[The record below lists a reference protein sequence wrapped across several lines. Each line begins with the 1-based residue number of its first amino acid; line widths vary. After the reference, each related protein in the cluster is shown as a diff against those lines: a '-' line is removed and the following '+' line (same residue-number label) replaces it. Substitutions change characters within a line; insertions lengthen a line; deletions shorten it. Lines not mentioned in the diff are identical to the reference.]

1 MSISTGPT
9 PTRVDVP
16 VITPKKQRG
25 PKGATL
31 RSVHRREWRLGA
43 ALALPAVAL
52 AAVFKLVPLVRGVLT
67 SVESSS
73 GFEESSFAGFDN
85 YTRMF
90 DDSMVLTS
98 FLNALLV
105 VATLPVWI
113 VLPLVLALLIHQR
126 TAGWKLFRAVYFI
139 PYTIAPIVVGIMFRQ
154 ILAPDGPINALLR
167 GIGLEPLA
175 LEWLNGRYTALY
187 SLVAVAL
194 WSFFGLGVMTYLAGL
209 ATIPNETLEAAYL
222 DGAGFWRQVFSVV
235 VPMLRPTVAYWS
247 VLCASGVLIWLF
259 PLIYALTQG
268 GPGDATMLP
277 EYLVFLTT
285 FQFLDRG
292 YGSAIGIALF
302 VFVALLS
309 IFSVR
314 HMFNEGTRKPR

>member
-1 MSISTGPT
+1 MTISTAPVSEPVAADK
-9 PTRVDVP
+9 PTRSARRPPRPGRAREWWLGAVLVLPALVLAVMFKVVP
-16 VITPKKQRG
+16 LIRGVITS
-25 PKGATL
+25 T
-31 RSVHRREWRLGA
+31 
-43 ALALPAVAL
+43 
-52 AAVFKLVPLVRGVLT
+52 
-67 SVESSS
+67 ESSS
-73 GFEESSFAGFDN
+73 GFGGSSFAGADN
-85 YTRMF
+85 YTRML
-90 DDSMVLTS
+90 DDPMVLTS
-98 FLNALLV
+98 FRNALLV

-126 TAGWKLFRAVYFI
+126 SPGWKFFRAVYFV

-154 ILAPDGPINALLR
+154 ILAPDGPLNALLR
-167 GIGLEPLA
+167 TVGLEPLA
-175 LEWLNGRYTALY
+175 IQWLNGRYSALF

-209 ATIPNETLEAAYL
+209 ATIPEETLEAAYL
-222 DGAGFWRQVFSVV
+222 DGAGFWRRLLSVV

-302 VFVALLS
+302 VFVAVLS

-314 HMFNEGTRKPR
+314 HMFTEGTRKPR

>member
-1 MSISTGPT
+1 MTTSIA
-9 PTRVDVP
+9 P
-16 VITPKKQRG
+16 VAKSADADEPAR
-25 PKGATL
+25 PAPARR
-31 RSVHRREWRLGA
+31 RSGRAREWWLGA
-43 ALALPAVAL
+43 ALVLPALAL
-52 AAVFKLVPLVRGVLT
+52 VVMFKLVPLVRGVLT
-67 SVESSS
+67 SFESSG
-73 GFEESSFAGFDN
+73 GFDDGSFAGADN
-85 YTRMF
+85 YPRML
-90 DDSMVLTS
+90 DDPMVLNS
-98 FLNALLV
+98 FRNALLV
-105 VATLPVWI
+105 VATLPLWVVI
-113 VLPLVLALLIHQR
+113 PLVLAVFIHQR
-126 TAGWKLFRAVYFI
+126 APGWKFFRAVYFV

-154 ILAPDGPINALLR
+154 ILAPDGPINAPLR
-167 GIGLEPLA
+167 GVGLQPLA
-175 LEWLNGRYTALY
+175 IEWLNGRWSAIF

-209 ATIPNETLEAAYL
+209 ATIPDETLEAAYL
-222 DGAGFWRQVFSVV
+222 DGAGFWRRLFSVV

-268 GPGDATMLP
+268 GPGDATMMP

-309 IFSVR
+309 VFSVR
-314 HMFNEGTRKPR
+314 HMFHEGTRRPR

>member
-1 MSISTGPT
+1 MTISTAPVSE
-9 PTRVDVP
+9 PVVADRPPEPARRPVRAARV
-16 VITPKKQRG
+16 
-25 PKGATL
+25 
-31 RSVHRREWRLGA
+31 REWWLGA
-43 ALALPAVAL
+43 ALVLPALAL
-52 AAVFKLVPLVRGVLT
+52 AVTFKFVPLGRGVVT
-67 SVESSS
+67 SLESSS
-73 GFEESSFAGFDN
+73 GFGDSSFAGADN
-85 YTRMF
+85 YTRML
-90 DDSMVLTS
+90 DDPVVRSS
-98 FLNALLV
+98 FRNALLV
-105 VATLPVWI
+105 VATLPIWV
-113 VLPLVLALLIHQR
+113 VLPLVLAVVIHQR
-126 TAGWKLFRAVYFI
+126 APGWKFFRAVYFI

-154 ILAPDGPINALLR
+154 ILAPDGPLNAFLR
-167 GIGLEPLA
+167 SVGLEPLA
-175 LEWLNGRYTALY
+175 IEWLNGRYSALF

-194 WSFFGLGVMTYLAGL
+194 WSLFGLGVMTYLAGL
-209 ATIPNETLEAAYL
+209 ATIPDEVLEAAYL
-222 DGAGFWRQVFSVV
+222 DGANFWRRLFSVV

-309 IFSVR
+309 ILSVR
-314 HMFNEGTRKPR
+314 HMFTEGTRKPR

>member
-1 MSISTGPT
+1 MTISTAPVAEPVAADAPT
-9 PTRVDVP
+9 APARPTRRP
-16 VITPKKQRG
+16 SH
-25 PKGATL
+25 A
-31 RSVHRREWRLGA
+31 REWWLGA
-43 ALALPAVAL
+43 ALVLPALVLAL
-52 AAVFKLVPLVRGVLT
+52 LFKLVPLVRGVIT
-67 SVESSS
+67 SFESSS
-73 GFEESSFAGFDN
+73 GFGGSEFAGADN

-90 DDSMVLTS
+90 DDPMVLTS
-98 FLNALLV
+98 FRNALLV

-113 VLPLVLALLIHQR
+113 VVPLVLALLIHQR
-126 TAGWKLFRAVYFI
+126 APGWKFFRAVYFV

-154 ILAPDGPINALLR
+154 ILAPDGPVNALLR
-167 GIGLEPLA
+167 FVGLEPLA
-175 LEWLNGRYTALY
+175 IEWLNGRNSALF

-209 ATIPNETLEAAYL
+209 ATIPEETLEAAYL
-222 DGAGFWRQVFSVV
+222 DGAGFFRRLWSVV

-314 HMFNEGTRKPR
+314 HMFKEGTRKPR

>member
-1 MSISTGPT
+1 M
-9 PTRVDVP
+9 
-16 VITPKKQRG
+16 
-25 PKGATL
+25 
-31 RSVHRREWRLGA
+31 
-43 ALALPAVAL
+43 LPALVL
-52 AAVFKLVPLVRGVLT
+52 AVLFKLVPLVRGVVT
-67 SVESSS
+67 SFESSS
-73 GFEESSFAGFDN
+73 GFGGSEFAGADN

-90 DDSMVLTS
+90 DDPMVLTS
-98 FLNALLV
+98 FRNALLV

-113 VLPLVLALLIHQR
+113 VLPLILALLIHQR
-126 TAGWKLFRAVYFI
+126 SPGWKFFRAVYFV

-154 ILAPDGPINALLR
+154 ILAPDGPLNALLR
-167 GIGLEPLA
+167 FVGLEPLA
-175 LEWLNGRYTALY
+175 IEWLNGRYSALF

-209 ATIPNETLEAAYL
+209 ATIPEETLEAAYL
-222 DGAGFWRQVFSVV
+222 DGAGFFRRLWSVV

-302 VFVALLS
+302 VFVAVLS

-314 HMFNEGTRKPR
+314 HMFTEGTRKPR

>member
-1 MSISTGPT
+1 MTISTPPVSEPAVETAQVAQPAGPDR
-9 PTRVDVP
+9 PAARAARV
-16 VITPKKQRG
+16 
-25 PKGATL
+25 
-31 RSVHRREWRLGA
+31 REWWLGA
-43 ALALPAVAL
+43 ALVLPAVAL
-52 AAVFKLVPLVRGVLT
+52 AVTFKLVPLGRGVFT
-67 SVESSS
+67 SLESSN
-73 GFEESSFAGFDN
+73 GFDGSSFAGADN

-90 DDSMVLTS
+90 DDSMVLAS
-98 FLNALLV
+98 FRNALLV
-105 VATLPVWI
+105 VATLPLWI
-113 VLPLVLALLIHQR
+113 VLPLVLALLIHQK
-126 TAGWKLFRAVYFI
+126 TPGWKLFRAVYFI

-154 ILAPDGPINALLR
+154 ILAPDGPLNAMLR
-167 GIGLEPLA
+167 GVGLEPLA
-175 LEWLNGRYTALY
+175 IEWLNGRYSALY

-209 ATIPNETLEAAYL
+209 ATIPGEILEAAYL
-222 DGAGFWRQVFSVV
+222 DGAGFWRRVFSVV

-302 VFVALLS
+302 VFVAVLS

-314 HMFNEGTRKPR
+314 HMFTEGTRKPR

>member
-1 MSISTGPT
+1 MSISTAPAAEPAAATT
-9 PTRVDVP
+9 PPAPVRRTR
-16 VITPKKQRG
+16 RFRH
-25 PKGATL
+25 A
-31 RSVHRREWRLGA
+31 REWWLGA
-43 ALALPAVAL
+43 LLVLPALALAFT
-52 AAVFKLVPLVRGVLT
+52 FKLVPLVRGVTT
-67 SVESSS
+67 SFESSS
-73 GFEESSFAGFDN
+73 GFGDSSFAGFDN

-90 DDSMVLTS
+90 DDPMVLAS
-98 FLNALLV
+98 FRNALLV

-113 VLPLVLALLIHQR
+113 VVPLVLAVLIHQR
-126 TAGWKLFRAVYFI
+126 APGWKFFRAVYFI

-167 GIGLEPLA
+167 TVGLEPLA
-175 LEWLNGRYTALY
+175 LEWLNGRNSALF

-209 ATIPNETLEAAYL
+209 ATIPDEVLEAAYL
-222 DGAGFWRQVFSVV
+222 DGAGFWRRLFSVV

-302 VFVALLS
+302 VFVALIS
-309 IFSVR
+309 VFSVR
-314 HMFNEGTRKPR
+314 HMFKEGTRKPR

>member
-1 MSISTGPT
+1 MSISTASAADSAVATNP
-9 PTRVDVP
+9 PPPVRRTRRP
-16 VITPKKQRG
+16 RH
-25 PKGATL
+25 A
-31 RSVHRREWRLGA
+31 REWWLGA
-43 ALALPAVAL
+43 LLVLPGMALAVT
-52 AAVFKLVPLVRGVLT
+52 FKLVPLIRGVIT
-67 SVESSS
+67 SFEASS
-73 GFEESSFAGFDN
+73 GFGDSSFAGWDN

-90 DDSMVLTS
+90 DDPVVLAS
-98 FLNALLV
+98 FRNALLV

-113 VLPLVLALLIHQR
+113 VLPLVLAVLIHQR
-126 TAGWKLFRAVYFI
+126 APGWKFFRAVYFV

-154 ILAPDGPINALLR
+154 ILSPDGPINALLR
-167 GIGLEPLA
+167 AVGLEPLA
-175 LEWLNGRYTALY
+175 IEWLNGQNSALF

-209 ATIPNETLEAAYL
+209 ATIPDEVLEAAYL
-222 DGAGFWRQVFSVV
+222 DGANFWRRLFSVV

-302 VFVALLS
+302 VFVAVLS

-314 HMFNEGTRKPR
+314 HMFKEGTRKPR

>member
-1 MSISTGPT
+1 MTVSTAPVAE
-9 PTRVDVP
+9 PSAADQSTRSRP
-16 VITPKKQRG
+16 PSRRPG
-25 PKGATL
+25 RA
-31 RSVHRREWRLGA
+31 REWWLGA
-43 ALALPAVAL
+43 VLVLPALALV
-52 AAVFKLVPLVRGVLT
+52 VMFKLVPLVRGVIT
-67 SVESSS
+67 SLESSS
-73 GFEESSFAGFDN
+73 GFDSGGFAGADN

-90 DDSMVLTS
+90 DDPMVLTS
-98 FLNALLV
+98 FRNALLV
-105 VATLPVWI
+105 VATLPFWVVI
-113 VLPLVLALLIHQR
+113 PLVLAVFIHQR
-126 TAGWKLFRAVYFI
+126 APGWTFFRAVYFV

-167 GIGLEPLA
+167 TVGLEPLA
-175 LEWLNGRYTALY
+175 IEWLNGRWSALF

-209 ATIPNETLEAAYL
+209 ATIPEEVMEAAYL
-222 DGAGFWRQVFSVV
+222 DGAGFWRRLFSVV

-309 IFSVR
+309 VFSVR
-314 HMFNEGTRKPR
+314 HMFTEGTRKPR

>member
-1 MSISTGPT
+1 MTISTT
-9 PTRVDVP
+9 PVP
-16 VITPKKQRG
+16 EPVVADRPPEPVRRPSRPG
-25 PKGATL
+25 
-31 RSVHRREWRLGA
+31 RSREWWLGA
-43 ALALPAVAL
+43 ALVLPALAL
-52 AAVFKLVPLVRGVLT
+52 AVAFKLVPLGRGVAT
-67 SVESSS
+67 SLESSS
-73 GFEESSFAGFDN
+73 GFGGSTFAGADN
-85 YTRMF
+85 YVRML
-90 DDSMVLTS
+90 DDPVVLAS
-98 FLNALLV
+98 FRNALLV
-105 VATLPVWI
+105 VATLPVWV
-113 VLPLVLALLIHQR
+113 VLPLVLAVLIHQR
-126 TAGWKLFRAVYFI
+126 APGWKFFRAVYFI
-139 PYTIAPIVVGIMFRQ
+139 PYTVAPIVVGIMFRQ

-167 GIGLEPLA
+167 TVGLEPLA
-175 LEWLNGRYTALY
+175 IEWLNGRYTALF

-209 ATIPNETLEAAYL
+209 ATIPEETLEAAYL
-222 DGAGFWRQVFSVV
+222 DGAGFWRRLFSVV

-302 VFVALLS
+302 VFVAVLS

-314 HMFNEGTRKPR
+314 HMFTEGTRKPR

>member
-1 MSISTGPT
+1 MTLSTAPVAKSAGADEPARPT
-9 PTRVDVP
+9 PAP
-16 VITPKKQRG
+16 RG
-25 PKGATL
+25 SGRA
-31 RSVHRREWRLGA
+31 REWWLGA
-43 ALALPAVAL
+43 ALVLPALAL
-52 AAVFKLVPLVRGVLT
+52 VVVFKLVPLIRGVIT
-67 SVESSS
+67 SLESSS
-73 GFEESSFAGFDN
+73 GFDGGSFAGADN
-85 YTRMF
+85 FIRML
-90 DDSMVLTS
+90 DDPMVLTS
-98 FLNALLV
+98 FRNALLV
-105 VATLPVWI
+105 VATLPFWVVI
-113 VLPLVLALLIHQR
+113 PLVLAVFIHQR
-126 TAGWKLFRAVYFI
+126 APGWRFFRAVYFV

-154 ILAPDGPINALLR
+154 ILAPEGPINALLR
-167 GIGLEPLA
+167 GVGLEPLA
-175 LEWLNGRYTALY
+175 IEWLNGRWSAIF

-209 ATIPNETLEAAYL
+209 ATIPDETLEAAYL
-222 DGAGFWRQVFSVV
+222 DGAGFWRRLFSVV

-268 GPGDATMLP
+268 GPGDATMMP

-309 IFSVR
+309 VFSVR
-314 HMFNEGTRKPR
+314 HMFKEGTRKPR

>member
-1 MSISTGPT
+1 MTLSTAPAPEPTSADRT
-9 PTRVDVP
+9 PTTARRP
-16 VITPKKQRG
+16 AR
-25 PKGATL
+25 
-31 RSVHRREWRLGA
+31 RHRHAREWWLA
-43 ALALPAVAL
+43 ALLVTPALALAVA
-52 AAVFKLVPLVRGVLT
+52 FKLVPLVRGVIT
-67 SVESSS
+67 SMESSA
-73 GFEESSFAGFDN
+73 GFGGATFAGADN
-85 YTRMF
+85 YLRML
-90 DDSMVLTS
+90 DDPMVITS
-98 FLNALLV
+98 FRNALMV
-105 VATLPVWI
+105 VATLPVWV
-113 VLPLVLALLIHQR
+113 VLPLVLAVLIHQR
-126 TAGWKLFRAVYFI
+126 APGWKFFRAVYFV

-154 ILAPDGPINALLR
+154 ILAPDGPINAGLR
-167 GIGLEPLA
+167 TIGLDPLA
-175 LEWLNGRYTALY
+175 VAWLNGRYSALF

-209 ATIPNETLEAAYL
+209 ATIPDEMLEAAYL
-222 DGAGFWRQVFSVV
+222 DGAGFWRRLFSIV

-285 FQFLDRG
+285 FTFLDRG

-302 VFVALLS
+302 VFVAVLS

-314 HMFNEGTRKPR
+314 HMFKEGTRKPR

>member
-1 MSISTGPT
+1 MTISTAPVSEPVAADT
-9 PTRVDVP
+9 PPAPARRP
-16 VITPKKQRG
+16 PRPG
-25 PKGATL
+25 RA
-31 RSVHRREWRLGA
+31 REWWLAA
-43 ALALPAVAL
+43 ALVLPALVL
-52 AAVFKLVPLVRGVLT
+52 AVLFKLVPLVRGVLT
-67 SVESSS
+67 SFESSS
-73 GFEESSFAGFDN
+73 GFGGSEFAGADN

-98 FLNALLV
+98 FRNALLV

-126 TAGWKLFRAVYFI
+126 SPGWKFFRAVYFV

-154 ILAPDGPINALLR
+154 ILSPDGPLNALLR
-167 GIGLEPLA
+167 GVGLEPLA
-175 LEWLNGRYTALY
+175 IEWLNGRYSALF

-209 ATIPNETLEAAYL
+209 STIPDEMLEAAYL
-222 DGAGFWRQVFSVV
+222 DGAGFFRRLWSVV

-247 VLCASGVLIWLF
+247 VVCASGVLIWLF

-302 VFVALLS
+302 VFVAVLS

-314 HMFNEGTRKPR
+314 HMFTEGTRKPR

>member
-1 MSISTGPT
+1 MTISTAPVAEPAAADAPT
-9 PTRVDVP
+9 APARP
-16 VITPKKQRG
+16 PRR
-25 PKGATL
+25 PA
-31 RSVHRREWRLGA
+31 HAREWWLGA
-43 ALALPAVAL
+43 ALVLPALVLAL
-52 AAVFKLVPLVRGVLT
+52 LFKVVPLVRGVIT
-67 SVESSS
+67 SFESSS
-73 GFEESSFAGFDN
+73 GFGGSEFAGADN

-90 DDSMVLTS
+90 DDPMVLTS
-98 FLNALLV
+98 FRNALLV

-113 VLPLVLALLIHQR
+113 VVPLVLALLIHQR
-126 TAGWKLFRAVYFI
+126 APGWKFFRAVYFV

-154 ILAPDGPINALLR
+154 ILSPDGPVNALLR
-167 GIGLEPLA
+167 GVGLEPLA
-175 LEWLNGRYTALY
+175 IEWLNGRNSALF

-209 ATIPNETLEAAYL
+209 ATIPEETLEAAYL
-222 DGAGFWRQVFSVV
+222 DGAGFFRRLWSVV

-314 HMFNEGTRKPR
+314 HMFTEGTRKPR

>member
-1 MSISTGPT
+1 M
-9 PTRVDVP
+9 
-16 VITPKKQRG
+16 
-25 PKGATL
+25 
-31 RSVHRREWRLGA
+31 
-43 ALALPAVAL
+43 
-52 AAVFKLVPLVRGVLT
+52 FKLVPLVRGVIT
-67 SVESSS
+67 SFESSG
-73 GFEESSFAGFDN
+73 GFDGGSFAGADN
-85 YTRMF
+85 YTRML
-90 DDSMVLTS
+90 DDPMVLTS
-98 FLNALLV
+98 FRNALLV
-105 VATLPVWI
+105 VATLPFWVVI
-113 VLPLVLALLIHQR
+113 PLVLAVFIHQR
-126 TAGWKLFRAVYFI
+126 APGWKFFRAVYFV

-167 GIGLEPLA
+167 TVGLEPLA
-175 LEWLNGRYTALY
+175 IEWLNGRWSAIF

-209 ATIPNETLEAAYL
+209 STIPDEVLEAAYL
-222 DGAGFWRQVFSVV
+222 DGANFWRRLFSVV

-268 GPGDATMLP
+268 GPGDATMMP

-309 IFSVR
+309 VFSVR
-314 HMFNEGTRKPR
+314 HMFTEGTRKPR

>member
-1 MSISTGPT
+1 VSDDAGS
-9 PTRVDVP
+9 
-16 VITPKKQRG
+16 RG
-25 PKGATL
+25 PGRA
-31 RSVHRREWRLGA
+31 REWWLGA
-43 ALALPAVAL
+43 ALVLPALAL
-52 AAVFKLVPLVRGVLT
+52 VVVFKLIPLARGVIT
-67 SVESSS
+67 SLESSS
-73 GFEESSFAGFDN
+73 GFGDGSFAGADN
-85 YTRMF
+85 YTRML

-98 FLNALLV
+98 FRNALLV
-105 VATLPVWI
+105 VATLPFWV
-113 VLPLVLALLIHQR
+113 VVPLVLAVLIHQR
-126 TAGWKLFRAVYFI
+126 APGWKFFRAVYFV

-154 ILAPDGPINALLR
+154 ILSPDGPVNALLR
-167 GIGLEPLA
+167 AVGLSPLA
-175 LEWLNGRYTALY
+175 LEWLNGRWTSVF

-209 ATIPNETLEAAYL
+209 STIPGETLEAAYL
-222 DGAGFWRQVFSVV
+222 DGAGFWRRLFSVV
-235 VPMLRPTVAYWS
+235 MPMLRPTVAYWT

-268 GPGDATMLP
+268 GPGDATMMP

-309 IFSVR
+309 VFSVR
-314 HMFNEGTRKPR
+314 HMFKEGTRRPR

>member
-1 MSISTGPT
+1 MTISTT
-9 PTRVDVP
+9 PVP
-16 VITPKKQRG
+16 EPVVADRPPEPVRR
-25 PKGATL
+25 PARHARL
-31 RSVHRREWRLGA
+31 REWWLGA
-43 ALALPAVAL
+43 ALVLPALAL
-52 AAVFKLVPLVRGVLT
+52 AVAFKLVPLGRGVAT
-67 SVESSS
+67 SLESSS
-73 GFEESSFAGFDN
+73 GFDGTSFAGADN
-85 YTRMF
+85 YVRMF
-90 DDSMVLTS
+90 DDPVVRSS
-98 FLNALLV
+98 FRNALLV
-105 VATLPVWI
+105 VATLPVWV
-113 VLPLVLALLIHQR
+113 VLPLVLAVLIHQQ
-126 TAGWKLFRAVYFI
+126 APGWKFFRAVYFI
-139 PYTIAPIVVGIMFRQ
+139 PYTVAPIVVGIMFRQ

-167 GIGLEPLA
+167 RVGLEPLA
-175 LEWLNGRYTALY
+175 IEWLNGRYSALF

-209 ATIPNETLEAAYL
+209 ATIPGETLEAAYL
-222 DGAGFWRQVFSVV
+222 DGAGFWRRLFHVV

-302 VFVALLS
+302 VFVAVLS

-314 HMFNEGTRKPR
+314 HMFTEGTRKPR

>member
-1 MSISTGPT
+1 MSISTA
-9 PTRVDVP
+9 
-16 VITPKKQRG
+16 K
-25 PKGATL
+25 
-31 RSVHRREWRLGA
+31 A
-43 ALALPAVAL
+43 AEPAVATTPPPVRRNRRSTHAREWWFGALMVLPALVL
-52 AAVFKLVPLVRGVLT
+52 AVTFKLVPLARGVVT
-67 SVESSS
+67 SFEQSS
-73 GFEESSFAGFDN
+73 GFGDSSFAGFDN

-90 DDSMVLTS
+90 DDPVVLAS
-98 FLNALLV
+98 FRNALLV
-105 VATLPVWI
+105 VATLPVW
-113 VLPLVLALLIHQR
+113 VVFPLVLAVLIHQR
-126 TAGWKLFRAVYFI
+126 APGWKFFRAVYFV

-167 GIGLEPLA
+167 AVGLRPLA
-175 LEWLNGRYTALY
+175 IEWLNGQNSALF

-209 ATIPNETLEAAYL
+209 ATIPDEVLEAAYL
-222 DGAGFWRQVFSVV
+222 DGAGFWRRLLSVV

-268 GPGDATMLP
+268 GPGNATMLP

-302 VFVALLS
+302 AFVAVLS

-314 HMFNEGTRKPR
+314 HMFTEGTRKPR

>member
-1 MSISTGPT
+1 M
-9 PTRVDVP
+9 
-16 VITPKKQRG
+16 
-25 PKGATL
+25 
-31 RSVHRREWRLGA
+31 
-43 ALALPAVAL
+43 LPALVL
-52 AAVFKLVPLVRGVLT
+52 VVLFKLVPLVRGVLT
-67 SVESSS
+67 SLESSS
-73 GFEESSFAGFDN
+73 GFGGSEFAGADN
-85 YTRMF
+85 YTRML

-98 FLNALLV
+98 FRNALLV

-126 TAGWKLFRAVYFI
+126 SPGWKFFRAVYFV

-154 ILAPDGPINALLR
+154 ILSPDGPLNALLR
-167 GIGLEPLA
+167 GVGLEPLA
-175 LEWLNGRYTALY
+175 IEWLNGRYSALF

-209 ATIPNETLEAAYL
+209 ATVPEEMLEAAYL
-222 DGAGFWRQVFSVV
+222 DGAGFFRRLWSVV

-247 VLCASGVLIWLF
+247 VVCASGVLIWLF

-302 VFVALLS
+302 VFVAVLS

-314 HMFNEGTRKPR
+314 HMFTEGTRKPR